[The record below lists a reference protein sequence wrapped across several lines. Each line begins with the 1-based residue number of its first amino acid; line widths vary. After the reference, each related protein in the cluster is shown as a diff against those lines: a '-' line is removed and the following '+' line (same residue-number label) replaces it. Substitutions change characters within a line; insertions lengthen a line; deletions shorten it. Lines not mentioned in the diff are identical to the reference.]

1 MANTT
6 LYIGINRGD
15 SGMQHD
21 EITVQ
26 STSNTGKDIE
36 LRVNAVDQASPTP
49 GTIRRQDVCLALEAF
64 ERVIESMGIY
74 TTDLAE

>member
-1 MANTT
+1 MANTN

-21 EITVQ
+21 QLSVQ
-26 STSNTGKDIE
+26 STTNVGKDIE
-36 LRVNAVDQASPTP
+36 LRVNAVDGNG
-49 GTIRRQDVCLALEAF
+49 GTIRRQDVCIALEAF
-64 ERVIESMGIY
+64 ERVIESMGVY